1 MNIDQE
7 KHFRPF
13 NQTALET
20 VSCSDLPGAI
30 KLVSERMKYP
40 TVGECIG
47 AGRWV
52 ARCVSLRMCMCVRVY
67 LRFFNHSAFL
77 FYFIIFFITNR
88 IFFNNL

>member
-47 AGRWV
+47 AGSWV
-52 ARCVSLRMCMCVRVY
+52 ASCVSLRMCTCVRVY
-67 LRFFNHSAFL
+67 LRFFNHSACFL
-77 FYFIIFFITNR
+77 FLFLYHNPIFL
-88 IFFNNL
+88 NNL